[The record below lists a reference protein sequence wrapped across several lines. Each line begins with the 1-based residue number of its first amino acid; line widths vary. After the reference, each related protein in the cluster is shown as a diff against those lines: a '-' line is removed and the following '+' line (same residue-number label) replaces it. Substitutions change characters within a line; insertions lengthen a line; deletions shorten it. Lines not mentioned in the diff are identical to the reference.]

1 MNNHPSITGV
11 FSSCSERTILAQRY
25 FVLFGLHTP
34 FKQRL
39 FLSISCISGAVI
51 TIILI
56 LQFGLED
63 NETFVHLSQQIIAA
77 LRRGCLHG
85 EDMQRSLTAG
95 FLVLLFC
102 LAPLGGCFGEDN
114 DNSLKSDDVTLTPGI
129 LRGGEF
135 QGLTIAADSDM
146 SAFVPYLIMNP
157 ENGFVQNSTV
167 VDLEAGESVLL
178 TILAPPRTD
187 TAVIMIGDIGRE
199 NWPIRDL
206 DESWRTWYARDGY
219 ERGDNQGIV
228 RATGDTIDTVEPSTS
243 NGGPVVAVTIPIERP
258 MAAAFSDADGGR
270 HSTGVVNGRT
280 TYDYLSMLSDESS
293 DPTDLADGAIGY
305 LDRWAG
311 QGNAAY
317 EDAAQYLI
325 QTLDS
330 FGLEVITQRF
340 VYDSIE
346 TGAQNPEAYNVC
358 GYRFGEVNPDKWM
371 VFGAHFD
378 IAPPVN
384 AVLLDPHIFG
394 RTYGTRVGAYDNTAG
409 TSMVLTVAE
418 AMANYK
424 TRNTMV
430 FCLWSGEEG
439 GKRGSDYWTDEW
451 VKEDNPNVEV
461 TNYVNLDMA
470 GVNWPGGGGAPCGNG
485 HGGGEGNCDP
495 NPAIDPDGYPK
506 DEEVWPMRVYIGP
519 SVDHDIMNQPGMVN
533 LAMWIG
539 SDAIGV
545 EEQMAPLIGEGHS
558 VETWKVDDWLAKD
571 RPEIIVYEDTTA
583 RSDHAT
589 FQDNLGTVTMGFGG
603 LVDGYWC
610 YHQTCDTL
618 DEMEDWMDT
627 TGKDYGEEHSGTS
640 NLVDALDTITW
651 WATYSFFHLDEN
663 PVRNSYL
670 EE

>member
-1 MNNHPSITGV
+1 
-11 FSSCSERTILAQRY
+11 
-25 FVLFGLHTP
+25 
-34 FKQRL
+34 
-39 FLSISCISGAVI
+39 
-51 TIILI
+51 
-56 LQFGLED
+56 
-63 NETFVHLSQQIIAA
+63 
-77 LRRGCLHG
+77 
-85 EDMQRSLTAG
+85 MQRAFTAG
-95 FLVLLFC
+95 FLALLFF
-102 LAPLGGCFGEDN
+102 LAPLSGCFGEDV
-114 DNSLKSDDVTLTPGI
+114 DTSVSEGDVTITPKV
-129 LRGGEF
+129 LSGGVF
-135 QGLTIAADSDM
+135 QGVTISAESDL
-146 SAFVPYLIMNP
+146 SAFIPYLIMNP

-167 VDLEAGESVLL
+167 VDLKAGESIQLNV
-178 TILAPPRTD
+178 LAPPRTD
-187 TAVIMIGDIGRE
+187 TAVVLIGEFGRE
-199 NWPIRDL
+199 NWPIRSL
-206 DESWRTWYARDGY
+206 EESWRTWYARDGF
-219 ERGDNQGIV
+219 ESGDNQGIV
-228 RATGDTIDTVEPSTS
+228 RVSSNTS
-243 NGGPVVAVTIPIERP
+243 LDAVLPASGNGGDVLAIRLSVDRLN
-258 MAAAFSDADGGR
+258 AAAYSEADGGR
-270 HSTGVVNGRT
+270 HSTGIVNGRT
-280 TYDYLSMLSDESS
+280 TYNYLSMLSDQTS
-293 DPTDLADGAIGY
+293 DPTDLADGAVGY

-330 FGLEVITQRF
+330 FGLEVIVQRF
-340 VYDSIE
+340 VYDSTE

-358 GYRFGEVNPDKWM
+358 GYRFGEVDPDKWM

-384 AVLLDPHIFG
+384 AALLDPHIFG

-418 AMANYK
+418 AMATYS

-470 GVNWPGGGGAPCGNG
+470 GVNWPGGGGAPCGGN
-485 HGGGEGNCDP
+485 HGGGDPNCDP
-495 NPAIDPDGYPK
+495 DPQIDPDGYPK

-519 SVDHDIMNQPGMVN
+519 SLDHDIMNQPGMVN
-533 LAMWIG
+533 LALWIG

-545 EEQMAPLIGEGHS
+545 EEQMSTLVGEGYAAD
-558 VETWKVDDWLAKD
+558 TWKVDDWLAKD

-618 DEMEDWMDT
+618 EEMEDWMDT
-627 TGKDYGEEHSGTS
+627 TGKDYGEEQSGTS

-663 PVRNSYL
+663 PVRNAYL

>member
-1 MNNHPSITGV
+1 
-11 FSSCSERTILAQRY
+11 
-25 FVLFGLHTP
+25 
-34 FKQRL
+34 
-39 FLSISCISGAVI
+39 
-51 TIILI
+51 
-56 LQFGLED
+56 
-63 NETFVHLSQQIIAA
+63 
-77 LRRGCLHG
+77 
-85 EDMQRSLTAG
+85 MQRAFTAG
-95 FLVLLFC
+95 FLALLFC
-102 LAPLGGCFGEDN
+102 LAPLSGCFGEDV
-114 DNSLKSDDVTLTPGI
+114 DTSVSEGDVTITPKV
-129 LRGGEF
+129 LSGGVF
-135 QGLTIAADSDM
+135 QGVTISAESDL

-167 VDLEAGESVLL
+167 VDLKAGESVQLNV
-178 TILAPPRTD
+178 LAPPRTD
-187 TAVIMIGDIGRE
+187 TAVVLIGEFGRD

-206 DESWRTWYARDGY
+206 DESWRTWYARDGF
-219 ERGDNQGIV
+219 ESGDNQGIV
-228 RATGDTIDTVEPSTS
+228 RVSSNTS
-243 NGGPVVAVTIPIERP
+243 LDAVLPASGNGGDVLAIRLSVDRLN
-258 MAAAFSDADGGR
+258 AAAYSEADGGR
-270 HSTGVVNGRT
+270 HSTGIVNGRT
-280 TYDYLSMLSDESS
+280 TYNYLSMLSDQTS
-293 DPTDLADGAIGY
+293 DPTDLADGAVGY

-330 FGLEVITQRF
+330 FGLEVIVQRF
-340 VYDSIE
+340 VYDSTE

-358 GYRFGEVNPDKWM
+358 GYRFGEVDPDKWM

-384 AVLLDPHIFG
+384 GALLDPHIFG

-418 AMANYK
+418 AMATYS

-470 GVNWPGGGGAPCGNG
+470 GVNWPGGGGAPCGGN
-485 HGGGEGNCDP
+485 HGGGDPNCDP
-495 NPAIDPDGYPK
+495 DPQIDPDGYPK

-519 SVDHDIMNQPGMVN
+519 SLDHDIMNQPGMVN
-533 LAMWIG
+533 LALWIG

-545 EEQMAPLIGEGHS
+545 EEQMSTLVGEGHAAD
-558 VETWKVDDWLAKD
+558 TWKVDDWLAKD

-618 DEMEDWMDT
+618 EEMEDWMDT
-627 TGKDYGEEHSGTS
+627 TGKDYGEEQSGTS

-663 PVRNSYL
+663 PVRNAYL